1 MVYTIIAILLMAAVV
16 SWVVASQKSP
26 FENVEIQ
33 IPEEEESPPPEEQP
47 EEHPAMEEEAEP
59 VEEEAVEEG
68 RPSPEQDQLSIRV
81 KEEIQRAIHSLSPRS
96 RHITAVGDSLTQGV
110 GASQEEGGYV
120 GILDRAVN
128 NRIPLVA
135 FDNYGKRGNR
145 SDQLLKRLEKPEIT
159 KSIAKSDIV
168 LITIGAND
176 IMKVA
181 KENFTN
187 LQMETFNQE
196 LRSYEHRLEDII
208 ETVKETN
215 PDSEIFLIGFYN
227 PFEAYFQ
234 NVKELDMIV
243 QNWNT
248 SGQEIVE
255 EEGGVFIP
263 IADLFK
269 DADVHLFAD
278 DNFHPNDL
286 GYQRIAK
293 RVLEYIT
300 NEEEE

>member
-1 MVYTIIAILLMAAVV
+1 MVMTIITILLLAAGT
-16 SWVVASQKSP
+16 SWILAAQKSP
-26 FENVEIQ
+26 FENVEIPQ
-33 IPEEEESPPPEEQP
+33 EEEFSPPEEPPEEEAATEEEPPEEGMEQ
-47 EEHPAMEEEAEP
+47 EEETQP
-59 VEEEAVEEG
+59 QQGQVSV
-68 RPSPEQDQLSIRV
+68 RI

-110 GASQEEGGYV
+110 GAYHEEGGYV

-128 NRIPLVA
+128 DRLPLVK
-135 FDNYGKRGNR
+135 FDNHGKRGNR

-159 KSIAKSDIV
+159 ESIAQSDMV

-187 LQMETFNQE
+187 LQMENFNQE
-196 LRSYEHRLEDII
+196 LRRYEDRLESII
-208 ETVKETN
+208 ETIQEINPET
-215 PDSEIFLIGFYN
+215 EVFLIGFYN

-234 NVKELDMIV
+234 NVKELEMIV

-248 SGQEIVE
+248 TGKEVVE
-255 EEGGVFIP
+255 EEGGTYIP

-269 DADVHLFAD
+269 DTDVHLFAE

-300 NEEEE
+300 NVEEEE